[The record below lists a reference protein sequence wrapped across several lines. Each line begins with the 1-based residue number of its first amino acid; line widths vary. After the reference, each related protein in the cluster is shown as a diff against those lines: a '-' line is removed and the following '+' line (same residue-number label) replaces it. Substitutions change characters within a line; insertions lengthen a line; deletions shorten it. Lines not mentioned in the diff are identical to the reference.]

1 MRTLSGQLNRISR
14 GWVALAVTLVFALF
28 VALVLPGQSRS
39 SATAGAE
46 IGSPD
51 LSFWYAPDDLYRMA
65 EAYGPAG
72 RSEYV
77 RARWSFD
84 VVWPL
89 VYVAFLSVTLAWT
102 WGRRLAGLRLGRRA
116 NLLPVAAGAFDL
128 LENACTSLVMLRY
141 PARTPGADLLAP
153 ISTLLKWAFLSVSFA
168 LLVVGLAWVV
178 GRWVRG
184 RTTKAS

>member
-1 MRTLSGQLNRISR
+1 MRNLSDRLNRISH
-14 GWVALAVTLVFALF
+14 GWVALAATLVFALF

-46 IGSPD
+46 VGSPD

-89 VYVAFLSVTLAWT
+89 VYVAFLSVTLAWI
-102 WGRRLAGLRLGRRA
+102 WGRRLADARLGQRA
-116 NLLPVAAGAFDL
+116 NLLPMVAGAFDL
-128 LENACTSLVMLRY
+128 LENTCTSLVMLRY
-141 PARTPGADLLAP
+141 PARTPGVDWLAP
-153 ISTLLKWAFLSVSFA
+153 VMTLLKWAFLSASFA
-168 LLVVGLAWVV
+168 LLIVGLAWVV
-178 GRWVRG
+178 GRWARA
-184 RTTKAS
+184 RASRR

>member
-1 MRTLSGQLNRISR
+1 MRKLSDWLNRISH
-14 GWVALAVTLVFALF
+14 GWVALAATLVFVPF

-46 IGSPD
+46 VGSPD
-51 LSFWYAPDDLYRMA
+51 LSFWYAPEELYRMA
-65 EAYGPAG
+65 ESYGPTG
-72 RSEYV
+72 RSAYV

-102 WGRRLAGLRLGRRA
+102 WGRRLANVRLGRRA

-141 PARTPGADLLAP
+141 PAHTPGVDLLAP
-153 ISTLLKWAFLSVSFA
+153 ISTLLKWTFLSASFA
-168 LLVVGLAWVV
+168 LLVIGLVWVV
-178 GRWVRG
+178 GRRARG
-184 RTTKAS
+184 RAPGR